1 MGTQLPKWL
10 EWARAIQAMAQ
21 TGLTFS
27 KNEFDAERYQ
37 RLLEIAAEMV
47 ESQTDLSKEKI
58 LINFSNQTGYATPKV
73 DVRGAVV
80 QEGKILLVQ
89 ERSDGRWSMPG
100 GWADIGD
107 VPSQAVVREVR
118 EESGFKVR
126 VDKVIALLDA
136 NRFIFA
142 PLEFYHAYKIIFLCS
157 LAGGKARP
165 SNETLA
171 AEFFDPAK
179 LPPLSPMRTD
189 RQMVKEVF
197 AHVQDPA
204 RPTAFN

>member
-1 MGTQLPKWL
+1 MGTHLPKWL
-10 EWARAIQAMAQ
+10 EWARAIQALAQ

-47 ESQTDLSKEKI
+47 ESQTDLSKEET
-58 LINFSNQTGYATPKV
+58 LVNFSNQTGYATPKV

-107 VPSQAVVREVR
+107 VPSRAAVREVR

-157 LAGGKARP
+157 LVGGKARP

-171 AEFFDPAK
+171 AGFFDPAA
-179 LPPLSPMRTD
+179 LPPLSLMRTD

-204 RPTAFN
+204 RPTAFH